1 MENIPSTN
9 IPLIIK
15 NNIEQF
21 DSEYTDK
28 EVLQN
33 FQYVIKEYILGS
45 DNRGLLVFHSPG
57 TGKSILAS
65 SIIDNIRKHDI
76 KRKIVIL
83 LSKSLK
89 SNFERNIRKFMKMN
103 PDNADFEKKESY
115 IDEVIDKFKFI
126 SLNASNMFTQIS
138 KVTKSKEE
146 IEFEKQWELFNENS
160 TEDFLENSLLII
172 DEFHNLSNSI
182 TNGSSNAVKL
192 YNTIMNTKNI
202 KMLFLTGTPIINNPF
217 ELVPTFNMLKGYIR
231 YNLNGK
237 IMKTTLF
244 PENESDFR
252 NFFIDKEDGVFKI
265 KNKNKFQNR
274 IFGMVSYYGDFYFGE
289 KLKEGFPEQKNL
301 IIEKIPMSMTQFSR
315 YEEARDIEIKEEA
328 TKFKKGVQNEYFSV
342 KEDSGPQSSYRIRSR
357 QISNF
362 CIPEYALTFKKS
374 RTVVTKHIENIK
386 ESDLKNLNRFS
397 PKFEKIMNNIK
408 THENQLGVV
417 YSEFVSGEGLKLFT
431 MVLEANEKY
440 IYWEKNTS
448 TIDINEYDIPK
459 NIKKEKDKEK
469 NAKNRTYALITGDI
483 VFSERQHILNVFNSK
498 DNIQGDIISLLL
510 ISKSGAEGLNL
521 KNVRHIHIMEPFWN
535 YARIEQV
542 IARGVR
548 FHSHTLLDK
557 KDQNVQPYIYI
568 STYPTSFNKKMIK
581 ERTTDEEL
589 WHASLVGKKLINDFE
604 LSMIETSIDCSIN
617 YEKLPEDIK
626 EKFKCKL
633 CSPNNDPLYGTDLFQ
648 DIDSPDPCQEISSV
662 NIDTHEIK
670 LDDIEYRY
678 SKKNDIIK
686 IYEYNKD
693 IGAYIPML
701 KNNPKYADI
710 LKKLLK
716 I

>member
-15 NNIEQF
+15 NNIEEI
-21 DSEYTDK
+21 DNDYSDK
-28 EVLQN
+28 EILQN
-33 FQYVIKEYILGS
+33 FQYIVKEYVINS

-65 SIIDNIRKHDI
+65 SIIDHIRKHDP
-76 KRKIVIL
+76 KRKIIIL

-89 SNFERNIRKFMKMN
+89 SNFERNIKKFMKMN
-103 PDNADFEKKESY
+103 PYNSQQEKKNEF
-115 IDEVIDKFKFI
+115 IDETLDKFKFI

-138 KVTKSKEE
+138 KVSKTKEE
-146 IEFEKQWELFNENS
+146 IEFEKQWELFNEYAS
-160 TEDFLENSLLII
+160 QDFLENSLLIV

-217 ELVPTFNMLKGYIR
+217 ELVPTFNMLKGFIK
-231 YNLNGK
+231 YNYGGK

-244 PENESDFR
+244 PESKSDFR
-252 NFFIDKEDGVFKI
+252 NFFIETNVGSYRI

-274 IFGMVSYYGDFYFGE
+274 IFGMISYYGDFYFGE
-289 KLKEGFPEQKNL
+289 KTKEGFPEQKNL

-315 YEEARDIEIKEEA
+315 YQEARDIEIKEEA
-328 TKFKKGVQNEYFSV
+328 NKFKKGSQNDFFSI
-342 KEDSGPQSSYRIRSR
+342 KEDMGAQSSYRIRSR
-357 QISNF
+357 QISNY

-374 RTVVTKHIENIK
+374 RTTVTKHIEKITD
-386 ESDLKNLNRFS
+386 SDLKNLTRFS
-397 PKFEKIMNNIK
+397 PKFEKMIDNIK
-408 THENQLGVV
+408 KHEGQLGVV

-431 MVLEANEKY
+431 MALEAKENY
-440 IYWEKNTS
+440 TYWEKNNTDFS
-448 TIDINEYDIPK
+448 ADEYDIKLNKSKKSSK
-459 NIKKEKDKEK
+459 NK
-469 NAKNRTYALITGDI
+469 TYALITGDI
-483 VFSERQHILNVFNSK
+483 VFTERQHIINIFNGK
-498 DNIQGDIISLLL
+498 DNIDGDIISLLL

-557 KDQNVQPYIYI
+557 KNQNVQPYIYI

-581 ERTTDEEL
+581 EKTTDEEL
-589 WHASLVGKKLINDFE
+589 WHSSLVGKKLINDFE
-604 LSMIETSIDCSIN
+604 ISMIETSIDCSIN
-617 YEKLPEDIK
+617 YENLSDEIK
-626 EKFKCKL
+626 QKFKCKL
-633 CSPNNDPLYGTDLFQ
+633 CSPNNDPLYNIDLFQ
-648 DIDSPDPCQEISSV
+648 DIDAADPCQEISAI
-662 NIDTHEIK
+662 NIETHEIK
-670 LDDIEYRY
+670 LENNTYRY
-678 SKKNDIIK
+678 SKNKDIIK
-686 IYEYNKD
+686 IYQYDKD

-701 KNNPKYADI
+701 KNNPIYPDI
-710 LKKLLK
+710 LKKILK